1 MLYDFIIADKGD
13 SAPLYRQIYRSIR
26 TAIENGSMQMG
37 SRLPSI
43 RGLSENLGL
52 SKTTVIS
59 AYDQLCAEGYIVN
72 RPQKG
77 YFVAAD
83 FRNRPAQVTP
93 AANNSNLE
101 NKYYEYDFSSKSI
114 DEAIIKMSVWKKEIK
129 DIINRSYLLTSYGD
143 VQGEEALR
151 FALQKYALGTR
162 GVNAGAENIV
172 VGAGT
177 QMILCLLC
185 SLLGNG
191 LRVAMRQDSF
201 VQAEYVFRSFGDT
214 LLYYDTDSDGVTID
228 SLDRLKPQLV
238 LINPNFAGQNG
249 RTMPVS
255 RRLEIIR
262 WAERNDSL
270 IIEDDYNGELRYS
283 THPVPCV
290 QNYGT
295 EQTVYIG
302 SFSKVLLPSVRI
314 SYMVL
319 PERLMNRFREAK
331 GLINQTASKT
341 EQLALAS
348 YIRSGKID
356 AHIRK
361 ARRIYLEKSRVMFES
376 IDKHFPG
383 AQTVFNETAMTV
395 SLTLPGVA
403 DRGAI
408 DRELENSSVRLLPHR
423 HADNYFGFSF
433 SGIPITKIDE
443 GVALTAQI
451 IKKHKACR

>member
-151 FALQKYALGTR
+151 FALQNYALGTR

-255 RRLEIIR
+255 RRLGIIR
-262 WAERNDSL
+262 WAERNAS
-270 IIEDDYNGELRYS
+270 
-283 THPVPCV
+283 
-290 QNYGT
+290 
-295 EQTVYIG
+295 
-302 SFSKVLLPSVRI
+302 LPSA
-314 SYMVL
+314 SL
-319 PERLMNRFREAK
+319 
-331 GLINQTASKT
+331 TASRSAPSA
-341 EQLALAS
+341 AL
-348 YIRSGKID
+348 
-356 AHIRK
+356 
-361 ARRIYLEKSRVMFES
+361 
-376 IDKHFPG
+376 
-383 AQTVFNETAMTV
+383 
-395 SLTLPGVA
+395 
-403 DRGAI
+403 
-408 DRELENSSVRLLPHR
+408 
-423 HADNYFGFSF
+423 
-433 SGIPITKIDE
+433 
-443 GVALTAQI
+443 
-451 IKKHKACR
+451 